1 MTKRGGD
8 GVGVMAAH
16 LSFGS
21 MLRKLAQRR
30 SVLVAPGAAM
40 AHDRMA
46 LMRAGEAHGT
56 VVRADFDRARRLGL
70 VEAVPGEAG
79 WRLSAKGRV
88 AVRRL
93 TCSGHDRAEA
103 VRDAEPATSQPGQ
116 NLDESPLAWLRR
128 RRGKDGAA
136 LISDMQFM
144 AGERLRADFTFAQL
158 GPRVTANWDAALG
171 ASGGRRS
178 GPGGGAE
185 IADHVM
191 AARERVASALKAV
204 GPELAGILL
213 DVCCFLKGIEDTER
227 SVGWPQRS
235 GKVVLQL
242 ALSALARHYGM
253 GETRPQG
260 TTHTR
265 PRHWGAADYRPSI
278 DGAAAAEQPAAD

>member
-1 MTKRGGD
+1 MT
-8 GVGVMAAH
+8 AH
-16 LSFGS
+16 LSFGA

-30 SVLVAPGAAM
+30 SVIVAPGTAM
-40 AHDRMA
+40 AHDRLA

-56 VVRADFDRARRLGL
+56 VVRADFDKARRLGL
-70 VEAVPGEAG
+70 VEAIPGAAG

-93 TCSGHDRAEA
+93 TCSDHDRAEA
-103 VRDAEPATSQPGQ
+103 VSSADPAASQPGQ

-171 ASGGRRS
+171 AAGGRRS
-178 GPGGGAE
+178 GPGGGVE

-191 AARERVASALKAV
+191 GARVRVAAALKAV

-260 TTHTR
+260 TSQ
-265 PRHWGAADYRPSI
+265 PRHWGTADYRPSI
-278 DGAAAAEQPAAD
+278 NGAEEADQPAAD